1 MSDHQ
6 KSKIENQKLFSLP
19 CVIFAGGK
27 SSRMGQ
33 DKSLL
38 PFGDYPSLAE
48 YQYQR
53 LSKLFEHVY
62 ISAKEN
68 KFDFDAE
75 VIVDRPTDDLYAPT
89 AGFEAMFKK
98 LDDERVFVLSV
109 DTPFVGEEE
118 IRALLENDSSDLD
131 AIIAKTA
138 SGSHPM
144 CGIYH
149 RSLLLSFT
157 SMLEENNHRLGQ
169 LLKMSKSKFVMFAD
183 EEAFANLNHP
193 HEYEEALLK
202 VRR

>member
-6 KSKIENQKLFSLP
+6 KSKIKNQKLFSLP

-38 PFGDYPSLAE
+38 PFGSFSSLAE

-53 LSKLFEHVY
+53 LSKLFDNVY

-68 KFDFDAE
+68 KFDFNAK
-75 VIVDRPTDDLYAPT
+75 VIEDRPTDDLHAPT
-89 AGFEAMFKK
+89 AGFEAMFTK

-118 IRALLENDSSDLD
+118 IKVLLENDSSGLD
-131 AIIAKTA
+131 AVVAKTA

-149 RSLLLSFT
+149 RSLLPSFK

-169 LLKMSKSKFVMFAD
+169 LLKISKSKFVMFED

-193 HEYEEALLK
+193 HEYEEALAK
-202 VRR
+202 AKR

>member
-1 MSDHQ
+1 MSKQ
-6 KSKIENQKLFSLP
+6 NIPFPIS

-38 PFGDYPSLAE
+38 PFGDCSSLAE

-53 LSKLFEHVY
+53 LSKLFDNVY

-75 VIVDRPTDDLYAPT
+75 IIEDSPSDNLYAPT

-98 LDDERVFVLSV
+98 LEDERVFVLSV
-109 DTPFVGEEE
+109 DTPFIGEEE
-118 IRALLENDSSDLD
+118 IKVLLENDSSDLD
-131 AIIAKTA
+131 AIIAKTT
-138 SGSHPM
+138 SGNHPM

-149 RSLLLSFT
+149 RTLLPSFET
-157 SMLEENNHRLGQ
+157 MLKEDNHRLGQ
-169 LLKMSKSKFVMFAD
+169 LLKVSKTKFVMFEN

-193 HEYEEALLK
+193 HEYEEALTK
-202 VRR
+202 ASR